1 MKSIFS
7 VDHVLATAIC
17 AIHFVVLF
25 RRNAASFAPDRVRR
39 MRTTAIHQ
47 RGVVHRGL
55 GMVRMSDEF
64 ATKASSSPSKSSD
77 EGTGRIGVASDAFLK
92 DYFQSEIDNVNLPP
106 SMSIIR
112 RSIGQLASGS
122 DIRGQFVPHPVTGR
136 IAALARSIGQTKIPA
151 LTPFAAH
158 CLGFAFATMLKEEQR
173 MNGQQDEEVTVCIGR
188 DPREHG
194 LMLADSFARGA
205 GGLKGVKVCYTGI
218 ATTPALFEFCRS
230 SLCHGGV
237 MVTAS
242 HLPEDRNG
250 FKFFD
255 AYNGGFRKSQ
265 INEMLEIAQDHAH
278 VWFDMGILPPTN
290 IGCVCCDEHVNW
302 MEHYQEQLKIALMR
316 QVNKEENRE
325 QPLKGLNIVLNSGNG
340 SGGFFQKVLADL
352 GANVDGSIN
361 IKADPSFPRG
371 VPNPE
376 NDEMIQDTIRA
387 CEAANADLGILLDT
401 DADRCGL
408 VAPGSYTQ
416 VSTSLEG
423 NDMLFKPSVYEPIN
437 KNRLI
442 ALIGAIYARQSPG
455 CAIVTDS
462 VTSNGL
468 SKFLKEDLNL
478 NHIRYLRGYANV
490 IEKAKSVNAEMSANA
505 EVAIETSGHCA
516 VRENGFLD
524 DGTFT
529 AIKVLGLLA
538 QESQQSEESS
548 TTRKSLLDL
557 LSNLEEL
564 DEVNEFRLP
573 GKDGSLESVIRL
585 FDLVALDIETHCEEE
600 SEWSVDRENLEG
612 IRVSTEKDGG
622 YFLLR
627 KSLHDP
633 VMCLQVEA
641 TSKAAAKLLITDPLL
656 NLFQSEPQVAQI
668 LDLSAL
674 EQY

>member
-1 MKSIFS
+1 MKFAFS
-7 VDHVLATAIC
+7 VDSVLATAIC
-17 AIHFVVLF
+17 AIYFVVFF
-25 RRNAASFAPDRVRR
+25 RRDVTSFTPADVSSMRARV
-39 MRTTAIHQ
+39 
-47 RGVVHRGL
+47 
-55 GMVRMSDEF
+55 
-64 ATKASSSPSKSSD
+64 
-77 EGTGRIGVASDAFLK
+77 GVASNAFLTE
-92 DYFQSEIDNVNLPP
+92 YFQSEIDDLNLPP

-112 RSIGQLASGS
+112 RSIGQLGSGS
-122 DIRGQFVPHPVTGR
+122 DIRGQYVPHPVTGR
-136 IAALARSIGQTKIPA
+136 MAALARSIGQTKIPA

-158 CLGFAFATMLKEEQR
+158 CLGFAFATMVKEEQE
-173 MNGQQDEEVTVCIGR
+173 MKGQQEGEVTICIGR

-194 LMLADSFARGA
+194 SVLSDSFARGA

-265 INEMLEIAQDHAH
+265 IHKMLEIAQDHAH
-278 VWFDMGILPPTN
+278 VWFNMGILPPTN
-290 IGCVCCDEHVNW
+290 VGYVYCDEHVNW
-302 MEHYQEQLKIALMR
+302 MEHYEEQLKLALMK
-316 QVNKEENRE
+316 QVNKETNRE
-325 QPLKGLNIVLNSGNG
+325 QPLKGINIVLNSGNG

-361 IKADPSFPRG
+361 IRPDPSFPSG

-376 NDEMIQDTIRA
+376 NNDMIEDTIRA
-387 CEAANADLGILLDT
+387 CETANADLGILLDT
-401 DADRCGL
+401 DADRCGM
-408 VAPGSYTQ
+408 VAPRTYTQ
-416 VSTSLEG
+416 VSAALEG
-423 NDMLFKPSVYEPIN
+423 KDVLFKPSDYEAIN

-442 ALIGAIYARQSPG
+442 ALIGVIYARHSPG

-468 SKFLKEDLNL
+468 SKFLKEELNL

-490 IEKAKSVNAEMSANA
+490 IQKAKSVNAEMSANA

-516 VRENGFLD
+516 VRENDFLD

-538 QESQQSEESS
+538 QENQQMES

-564 DEVNEFRLP
+564 DEVIEFRLP

-585 FDLVALDIETHCEEE
+585 FDLVALDIETHCEEQ
-600 SEWSVDRENLEG
+600 SEWLVDHENLEG
-612 IRVSTEKDGG
+612 IRVSTRKDGG

-641 TSKAAAKLLITDPLL
+641 TSKAAAKRLITDPLL
-656 NLFQSEPQVAQI
+656 NLFQLEPQVGQT

-674 EQY
+674 ELY